1 MLMAIS
7 NRSGKLLLSTSNKS
21 EAAMGYATLYGDMAG
36 GFAPLSDVLKTRV
49 YALSRYRN
57 TLSPAI
63 PEAVIERE
71 PTAELAPGQKDS
83 DTLPP
88 YESLDPILT
97 ALIEKELPL
106 AEVVAMGFEAALV
119 RRVASAVQAAEYKRR
134 QAAPGIRISRRNFGD
149 DRRYPITSGF
159 KRD

>member
-1 MLMAIS
+1 
-7 NRSGKLLLSTSNKS
+7 
-21 EAAMGYATLYGDMAG
+21 
-36 GFAPLSDVLKTRV
+36 
-49 YALSRYRN
+49 
-57 TLSPAI
+57 
-63 PEAVIERE
+63 
-71 PTAELAPGQKDS
+71 
-83 DTLPP
+83 
-88 YESLDPILT
+88 
-97 ALIEKELPL
+97 LPL